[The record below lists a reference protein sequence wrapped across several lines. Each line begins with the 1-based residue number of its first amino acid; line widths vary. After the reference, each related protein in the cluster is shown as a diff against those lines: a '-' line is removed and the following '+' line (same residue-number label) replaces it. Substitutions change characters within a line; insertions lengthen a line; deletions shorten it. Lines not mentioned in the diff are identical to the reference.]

1 MSIDLILA
9 VLAVICF
16 VLALLGVDQGKG
28 VPAGLLFLTL
38 LIAF

>member
-1 MSIDLILA
+1 MTLDTLFA

-16 VLALLGVDQGKG
+16 VLALLGIDQGKG